1 MTDFSQIMKQAQ
13 QMQQKLMAEQ
23 EKLAQTEITGSAGG
37 GLVEVVMSGKNEVK
51 KVKIDPS
58 LIDPQDVAVLEDLL
72 VAAFNDAQQKV
83 LSEMNQGLSGIL
95 PPGMQLPF

>member
-37 GLVEVVMSGKNEVK
+37 GLVEVVMNGKNEVK

-83 LSEMNQGLSGIL
+83 LSEMNQGLSGLL
-95 PPGMQLPF
+95 PPGMKLPF

>member
-95 PPGMQLPF
+95 PPGMKLPF

>member
-58 LIDPQDVAVLEDLL
+58 LIDPQDVAMLEDLL

-95 PPGMQLPF
+95 PPGMKLPF